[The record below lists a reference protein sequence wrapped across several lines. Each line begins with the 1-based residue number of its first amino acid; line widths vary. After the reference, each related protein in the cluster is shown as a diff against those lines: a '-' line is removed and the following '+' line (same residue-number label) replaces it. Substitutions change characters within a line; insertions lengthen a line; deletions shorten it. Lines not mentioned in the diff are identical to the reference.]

1 MQQQH
6 ETANLITAHSFLN
19 KQTSD
24 IDEKEKHRYA
34 QLLDPSILQE
44 THEILMRNLL
54 AGKTAGG
61 KFSTNKRTA
70 LVLGNSFNYPT
81 FRTED
86 IAFAAVT
93 ALVDIY
99 NSSAT
104 HLKNKLSEN
113 TTEETLTNIFR
124 LIAKVLFTFLQLHPF
139 ADGNGRLGRLLCS
152 YFLEIICPFPSAIY
166 NIYSPTEKSDYV
178 DILVKA
184 RKGINFNRVLESKEE
199 AINFVG
205 EIFDHNE
212 SDLTALIVESN
223 WCTWREFLGIKD

>member
-1 MQQQH
+1 
-6 ETANLITAHSFLN
+6 
-19 KQTSD
+19 
-24 IDEKEKHRYA
+24 
-34 QLLDPSILQE
+34 
-44 THEILMRNLL
+44 
-54 AGKTAGG
+54 
-61 KFSTNKRTA
+61 
-70 LVLGNSFNYPT
+70 
-81 FRTED
+81 
-86 IAFAAVT
+86 
-93 ALVDIY
+93 LVDIY

-223 WCTWREFLGIKD
+223 WYTWREFLGIKD

>member
-152 YFLEIICPFPSAIY
+152 YFLEIICPFPSAKRYI
-166 NIYSPTEKSDYV
+166 
-178 DILVKA
+178 
-184 RKGINFNRVLESKEE
+184 
-199 AINFVG
+199 
-205 EIFDHNE
+205 
-212 SDLTALIVESN
+212 
-223 WCTWREFLGIKD
+223 